1 MSGAG
6 SPGAAAVDASGLSL
20 AIVAT
25 RWHQEI
31 TDSLV
36 GRGTAAAVACG
47 VPDPVVLRVAGAIEL
62 PVVAAELARHHDAVA
77 CLGVVIRG
85 GTPHFEYV
93 CDSVTAG
100 LTRVALDTRTP
111 IGNGVLTCDTVESAR
126 DRCGLPG
133 SHEDKGWEAVVAAL
147 DTALVLRSIR
157 RAHAE
162 APRRTDSPRPE
173 AGHPGAFSRPSAQR
187 H

>member
-1 MSGAG
+1 MSSEGR
-6 SPGAAAVDASGLSL
+6 PDAAPVDATGLSL

-36 GRGTAAAVACG
+36 ARGVAAAAACG
-47 VPDPVVLRVAGAIEL
+47 IADPLVIRVAGAIEL
-62 PVVAAELARHHDAVA
+62 PVVAAELARYHDAVA

-100 LTRVALDTRTP
+100 LTRVALDARTP
-111 IGNGVLTCDTVESAR
+111 VGNGVLTCDTVESAL
-126 DRCGLPG
+126 DRCGLPD

-147 DTALVLRSIR
+147 DTALVLRSLP
-157 RAHAE
+157 RAAASG
-162 APRRTDSPRPE
+162 APVPHVP
-173 AGHPGAFSRPSAQR
+173 APQAAAQR

>member
-1 MSGAG
+1 VSGEG
-6 SPGAAAVDASGLSL
+6 SPQATGLAAVEASGLSL

-25 RWHQEI
+25 RWHSEI

-36 GRGTAAAVACG
+36 TRGVAAAAACG
-47 VPDPVVLRVAGAIEL
+47 VPDPLVVRVPGAIEL
-62 PVVAAELARHHDAVA
+62 PVVAAELACRFDAVA
-77 CLGVVIRG
+77 CLGAVIRG
-85 GTPHFEYV
+85 GTPHFDYL

-100 LTRVALDTRTP
+100 LTRVALDARTP

-126 DRCGLPG
+126 DRCGLPD

-147 DTALVLRSIR
+147 DTAILLRDIR
-157 RAHAE
+157 C
-162 APRRTDSPRPE
+162 
-173 AGHPGAFSRPSAQR
+173 GHLPKSATR